1 MDGNRSPSLGA
12 SISHLSTLSQED
24 LSIERLSGD
33 VWSSKTRSKQSY
45 DNPIVLRQTSAYM
58 YLAANQFLR
67 FAVDSAEI
75 NFPLDWLKESVEIEA
90 LVDGLLT
97 ETKVFFSKNP
107 NFNDLLL
114 LIIVLFECINIEK
127 KKRFPTPHDLLW
139 FLSIRSDRDSSS
151 RETHFH
157 SRDYQKNIMG

>member
-33 VWSSKTRSKQSY
+33 VWSSKSQSKQSY
-45 DNPIVLRQTSAYM
+45 DNPIVLRQTSAHM

-97 ETKVFFSKNP
+97 ETKVFFP
-107 NFNDLLL
+107 RIRTLMIYYYWLLSFL
-114 LIIVLFECINIEK
+114 NALTLK
-127 KKRFPTPHDLLW
+127 KKNGSLRHTTFFGFYL
-139 FLSIRSDRDSSS
+139 
-151 RETHFH
+151 
-157 SRDYQKNIMG
+157 